1 MLDFLQDKS
10 EKKVEYIELIYDL
23 IFVYLVSQNG
33 QLLHNIED
41 GFITTGAYLTYLAS
55 SVVILQIWYF
65 SSLLINRYGSGTLR
79 EHLGLFVNM
88 YLLYF
93 MADGIRVDWG
103 PTYLRYNLAWALIL
117 INLAVQYL
125 LRLRF
130 GAPLS
135 PRERHHAR
143 LQVVILLTESFIVL
157 ITIPV
162 YHLTGLAFAPW
173 AAVCGFAA
181 PILTRRV
188 DAQVPV
194 DFSHMSERVMLYVVF
209 TFGEMILGITGY
221 FASEFSGMTVYYSL
235 MAFLLVAGL
244 FSGYG
249 YYYDRLVDRSLV
261 TTGTGY
267 MLLHILLIL
276 ALNNITAAL
285 EFMRQPR
292 VFLIPK
298 TIFLVL
304 SLLVYF
310 LCLLGTQ
317 RFAVKHIGR
326 GNRFYWMLG
335 ACFAAYC
342 LLIALSYRRPYI
354 SMAISV
360 LFIYLQLFAL
370 KRAGVDRE
378 PALQDGNQTEELL

>member
-130 GAPLS
+130 GTPLS

-143 LQVVILLTESFIVL
+143 LQVIILRRLPGISSGLCRRTLCYSGGTALASTNFSIKSLTPDSNYVHFSESYGMSTSRLHCKNSTGQNHCQAL
-157 ITIPV
+157 IFQVKNRVSGICFT
-162 YHLTGLAFAPW
+162 LCK
-173 AAVCGFAA
+173 VC
-181 PILTRRV
+181 TR
-188 DAQVPV
+188 
-194 DFSHMSERVMLYVVF
+194 Y
-209 TFGEMILGITGY
+209 
-221 FASEFSGMTVYYSL
+221 TV
-235 MAFLLVAGL
+235 
-244 FSGYG
+244 
-249 YYYDRLVDRSLV
+249 
-261 TTGTGY
+261 
-267 MLLHILLIL
+267 
-276 ALNNITAAL
+276 
-285 EFMRQPR
+285 
-292 VFLIPK
+292 
-298 TIFLVL
+298 
-304 SLLVYF
+304 
-310 LCLLGTQ
+310 
-317 RFAVKHIGR
+317 
-326 GNRFYWMLG
+326 
-335 ACFAAYC
+335 
-342 LLIALSYRRPYI
+342 
-354 SMAISV
+354 
-360 LFIYLQLFAL
+360 
-370 KRAGVDRE
+370 
-378 PALQDGNQTEELL
+378 